1 MYTAMDDLLALIYIN
16 QILRCSLLCY
26 KALFTGCLH
35 LCSLFSLTDWLVPKV
50 IRQDGQWTHLEANV
64 SGATVSRKIF
74 TLVLFSNH
82 SPSLCIENLWANLR
96 PGEFK
101 CLKLYLSK
109 HSFIWANS
117 RLGKVVLQV

>member
-1 MYTAMDDLLALIYIN
+1 MDDLLALIYIN

-74 TLVLFSNH
+74 TLVLFSNL
-82 SPSLCIENLWANLR
+82 SPSLCIENL
-96 PGEFK
+96 E
-101 CLKLYLSK
+101 
-109 HSFIWANS
+109 
-117 RLGKVVLQV
+117 

>member
-1 MYTAMDDLLALIYIN
+1 MDDLLALIYIN

-64 SGATVSRKIF
+64 SGAAVSRKIF

-82 SPSLCIENLWANLR
+82 SLSLCIENLWANLR
-96 PGEFK
+96 PGEFQ
-101 CLKLYLSK
+101 CLKLYLSE
-109 HSFIWANS
+109 HTFIWANS
-117 RLGKVVLQV
+117 RLDKVVLQV